1 MVAFAWLGDNACAER
16 GPRLG
21 VVSSDVSGGLSDV
34 VFGEPLERLAVWGAR
49 GVTCMAP
56 SSVQENKN
64 KNGSGAS
71 QHHLP
76 TYYLPTY
83 LPTYLSMISAFA
95 VRDGPPLATILLR
108 SCVRPFG
115 ALNS

>member
-1 MVAFAWLGDNACAER
+1 MAERADGVAFAWLGDNACAER
-16 GPRLG
+16 GLRLG

-34 VFGEPLERLAVWGAR
+34 VVGEPLERLAVWGAR

-76 TYYLPTY
+76 TYLPTY
-83 LPTYLSMISAFA
+83 LPAFL
-95 VRDGPPLATILLR
+95 P
-108 SCVRPFG
+108 
-115 ALNS
+115 

>member
-1 MVAFAWLGDNACAER
+1 MGSWPSEQADVVAFAWLGDNACAER

-21 VVSSDVSGGLSDV
+21 VVSSDVSGGGLSDV
-34 VFGEPLERLAVWGAR
+34 VGEPLER
-49 GVTCMAP
+49 
-56 SSVQENKN
+56 
-64 KNGSGAS
+64 

-83 LPTYLSMISAFA
+83 LHLSMISAFA
-95 VRDGPPLATILLR
+95 VRDGPPLATIVLQ

-115 ALNS
+115 CCDPSWTEGRG